1 MLKAAFKNYF
11 ANYDKKLQK
20 NLMKRCFIEPINH
33 LFVEYKYLFQIQNS
47 NKLNQNFISKINS
60 VLLLIFDNQ
69 NSQLN
74 LNDYQRN

>member
-33 LFVEYKYLFQIQNS
+33 LFVEYKYLFQI
-47 NKLNQNFISKINS
+47 
-60 VLLLIFDNQ
+60 
-69 NSQLN
+69 
-74 LNDYQRN
+74 